1 MSGIL
6 YKKEK
11 RKRNV
16 FTDSEIKKLEKTDIK
31 KWKDLKIAFL
41 FSYKTGTK
49 LNVIEELKWRHI
61 KRLKENTYYY
71 RIEKNKREFVNT
83 FSSNTRKLLGKRK
96 DDKNLIFKIPE
107 KKSSRTKTFKK
118 WIKEASVNEHKTF
131 NDAVNTYASNIYYKT
146 KNIYKISAVLGHDSI
161 QKT

>member
-61 KRLKENTYYY
+61 KRLKDNTYYY
-71 RIEKNKREFVNT
+71 KIKKI
-83 FSSNTRKLLGKRK
+83 K
-96 DDKNLIFKIPE
+96 KNLLIHFPLTQE
-107 KKSSRTKTFKK
+107 NF
-118 WIKEASVNEHKTF
+118 
-131 NDAVNTYASNIYYKT
+131 
-146 KNIYKISAVLGHDSI
+146 
-161 QKT
+161 